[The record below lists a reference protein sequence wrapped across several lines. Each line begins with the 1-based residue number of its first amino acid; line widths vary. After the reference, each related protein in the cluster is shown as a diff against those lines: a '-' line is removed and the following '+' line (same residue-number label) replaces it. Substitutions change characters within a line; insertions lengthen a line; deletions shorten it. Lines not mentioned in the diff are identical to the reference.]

1 MRRRLAA
8 AVGALTLTLALTA
21 CSSSEPTS
29 TKPTFGGDAGTTIAP
44 DDLAAA
50 KAAAG
55 IEDCPVAD
63 GQPATD
69 DALPDLTLDCLGG
82 GAPVELARLTGAP
95 MVINVWASWCRPCRK
110 ELPIMARADA
120 AFGDA
125 VRFIGI
131 DYFDGD
137 PDRAIALAQASGVT
151 YPQLSDPDQAIKS
164 PLKVVALPQTIFVDA
179 QGRMVATERKE
190 FRSYAD
196 LTAAIER
203 HLGVTP

>member
-1 MRRRLAA
+1 MTRRLAVVA
-8 AVGALTLTLALTA
+8 ALLLTLTA
-21 CSSSEPTS
+21 CSSSEPVS

-44 DDLAAA
+44 GDLAAA

-55 IEDCPVAD
+55 IEDCPAP
-63 GQPATD
+63 GEPSSGD
-69 DALPDLTLDCLGG
+69 DTLPDLTLDCLASGE
-82 GAPVELARLTGAP
+82 PVDLARLTGTP
-95 MVINVWASWCRPCRK
+95 TVINLWASWCKPCRT

-120 AFGDA
+120 AYGGA
-125 VRFIGI
+125 VRFIGV
-131 DYFDGD
+131 DYDDGD
-137 PDRAIALAQASGVT
+137 PDRAIALAADSGVT
-151 YPQLSDPDQAIKS
+151 YPQLSDPDRTSKA
-164 PLKVVALPQTIFVDA
+164 PLRVIGLPQTIFVDA

>member
-1 MRRRLAA
+1 MRRRWLA
-8 AVGALTLTLALTA
+8 VVVALVLSLTA

-44 DDLAAA
+44 GDLAAA
-50 KAAAG
+50 KAEAG
-55 IEDCPVAD
+55 IADCPSP
-63 GQPATD
+63 GEPASGD
-69 DALPDLTLDCLGG
+69 DTLPDLTLECLGG
-82 GAPVELARLTGAP
+82 GEAVDLTRLTGTP
-95 MVINVWASWCRPCRK
+95 TVINLWASWCKPCRT

-120 AFGDA
+120 AYGGA
-125 VRFIGI
+125 VRFIGV
-131 DYFDGD
+131 DYADGD
-137 PDRAIALAQASGVT
+137 PDRAIALAQVSGVT
-151 YPQLSDPDQAIKS
+151 YPQLSDPDKTVKAA
-164 PLKVVALPQTIFVDA
+164 LRVVALPQTIFVDA